1 MCRASPCHRLSNF
14 VKAGMSIITDNKLKL
29 NDVLDNQRVSDIC
42 VAVYQ
47 KGLFRLHEL
56 LDPLNSKD
64 IILFFGFLG
73 LTAWMLL

>member
-1 MCRASPCHRLSNF
+1 
-14 VKAGMSIITDNKLKL
+14 MSIITDNKLKL

-47 KGLFRLHEL
+47 KDLFRLHEL
-56 LDPLNSKD
+56 LDPLNPKD

-73 LTAWMLL
+73 LAAWMLL

>member
-42 VAVYQ
+42 VAVDQ

-56 LDPLNSKD
+56 LDPLSPKD
-64 IILFFGFLG
+64 FILFFGFVG
-73 LTAWMLL
+73 LAAWMLL